1 MENKVIEFGNYLL
14 SINIDETKKMYIEG
28 SIINHPDKLLLI
40 KLFREEDESENKIV
54 IENDVEVNKYSQ
66 VNQFINDLGLINNED
81 TKNKIL
87 EYLNSLLEYK
97 KSL

>member
-40 KLFREEDESENKIV
+40 KLFREEDESENKID

-81 TKNKIL
+81 TKNKVL
-87 EYLNSLLEYK
+87 EYLNILLEYK
-97 KSL
+97 KTL